1 MIKIYITEDHETYL
15 EGLALLLKKQGDIT
29 IVGTSLTG
37 ADMLQKLPAAE
48 IDILLLDVHLPDMQ
62 EELIIQGVRKLKPG
76 LKVIYLTMMRGTRN
90 VHKLMNYNIQGYLLK
105 NATVEELVSAIRL
118 VHDGGT
124 YFSKDID
131 VNAGQLIQ
139 NNISLEDSKV
149 NQILSK
155 REIEILK
162 LVCREYSNAKI
173 ARELFLS
180 VSTVETHR
188 KNLISKLGVT
198 NTVGLVKF
206 AIRNK
211 LLE

>member
-1 MIKIYITEDHETYL
+1 
-15 EGLALLLKKQGDIT
+15 
-29 IVGTSLTG
+29 
-37 ADMLQKLPAAE
+37 
-48 IDILLLDVHLPDMQ
+48 VHLPDLS
-62 EELIIQGVRKLKPG
+62 EEVIIQGVRKLKPG

-90 VHKLMNYNIQGYLLK
+90 VHRLMNYSIQGYLLK
-105 NATVEELVSAIRL
+105 NASVEELLNAIRL
-118 VHDGGT
+118 VHNGGT
-124 YFSKDID
+124 YFSKEID
-131 VNAGQLIQ
+131 VNAGPVFH
-139 NNISLEDSKV
+139 NNISLEDAKV
-149 NQILSK
+149 SQILSK

-162 LVCREYSNAKI
+162 LVCMEYSNAKI

-211 LLE
+211 LLD